1 MSPATRAAGAVTGTL
16 ALTGVLASVALGDSC
31 AVAVRWKDVVYEGHV
46 ARYATP
52 GRTASFLGE
61 GEIPDCG
68 TGGRCAP
75 PEEEVEVFSLTGVPV
90 DVAIAA
96 PGLEA
101 EPLVFL
107 APGTFP
113 ALPDH
118 PLHDAMYGSPAKPN
132 YRQRC
137 GEAFG
142 FGGEV
147 TQANGTL
154 RMRVADPVPEQL
166 EEDDDGQVWLELD
179 ATSRVEGFDR
189 NGIATIAEGEQV
201 TVTAR
206 LCEARGEPAGLLVDV
221 LRPG

>member
-1 MSPATRAAGAVTGTL
+1 MSPATRAAVAVTGTL

-52 GRTASFLGE
+52 GRSASLGD
-61 GEIPDCG
+61 GEIPHCG

-75 PEEEVEVFSLTGVPV
+75 PEEEVGVLSLTGVPV

-118 PLHDAMYGSPAKPN
+118 PLHDAIFGSPARPI
-132 YRQRC
+132 YRQGC
-137 GEAFG
+137 GERFRLV
-142 FGGEV
+142 GEV
-147 TQANGTL
+147 TQATFNL
-154 RMRVADPVPEQL
+154 RIRAPEEVPGEL
-166 EEDDDGQVWLELD
+166 ETFEDQVWLELD
-179 ATSRVEGFDR
+179 TQTRVEGFDR
-189 NGIATIAEGEQV
+189 NGVATIVEGEKIAV
-201 TVTAR
+201 SAR
-206 LCEARGEPAGLLVDV
+206 MCEGHGELPGPLVDV
-221 LRPG
+221 IRPA

>member
-1 MSPATRAAGAVTGTL
+1 
-16 ALTGVLASVALGDSC
+16 
-31 AVAVRWKDVVYEGHV
+31 
-46 ARYATP
+46 
-52 GRTASFLGE
+52 
-61 GEIPDCG
+61 
-68 TGGRCAP
+68 
-75 PEEEVEVFSLTGVPV
+75 LTGVPA

-96 PGLEA
+96 PGLEV
-101 EPLVFL
+101 ETLVFL

-118 PLHDAMYGSPAKPN
+118 PLHDAIYGSPAKPN

-154 RMRVADPVPEQL
+154 RIRVADPVPEQL
-166 EEDDDGQVWLELD
+166 KEDDDGQVWLELD
-179 ATSRVEGFDR
+179 GTSRVEGFDR
-189 NGIATIAEGEQV
+189 NGVATVTEGDEIV
-201 TVTAR
+201 VTAR
-206 LCEARGEPAGLLVDV
+206 LCEGHGEPVGPLVDV